1 MESVGMRPY
10 KCSEV
15 KKKKEDLA
23 THFNVM
29 SLIHEIKASYVSN
42 VVVKRCEEREKK
54 DLERNFEHS
63 VEKKKVFWLE
73 GK

>member
-1 MESVGMRPY
+1 
-10 KCSEV
+10 
-15 KKKKEDLA
+15 
-23 THFNVM
+23 M

-63 VEKKKVFWLE
+63 VEKKKSFLSFLC
-73 GK
+73 GKDSLVGRVLV

>member
-1 MESVGMRPY
+1 MAIVRNVVKLRNLKICMESVGMRPY

-15 KKKKEDLA
+15 KKKKKEDLA

-54 DLERNFEHS
+54 RP
-63 VEKKKVFWLE
+63 
-73 GK
+73 

>member
-1 MESVGMRPY
+1 MAIVRNVVKLRNLKICMESVGMRPY

-15 KKKKEDLA
+15 KKKEDLA

-54 DLERNFEHS
+54 RP
-63 VEKKKVFWLE
+63 
-73 GK
+73 

>member
-1 MESVGMRPY
+1 MAIVRNVVKLRNLKICMESVGMRPY

-15 KKKKEDLA
+15 KKEDLA

-54 DLERNFEHS
+54 RP
-63 VEKKKVFWLE
+63 
-73 GK
+73 